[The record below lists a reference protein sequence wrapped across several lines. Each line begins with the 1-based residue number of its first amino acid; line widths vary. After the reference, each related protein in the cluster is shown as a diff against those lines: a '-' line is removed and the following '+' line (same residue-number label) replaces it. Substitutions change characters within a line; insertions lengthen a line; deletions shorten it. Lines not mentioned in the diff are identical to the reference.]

1 MKIRLMKKNSVIFF
15 ITLLFSLPIKALNFN
30 LLFLILM
37 LPALNNA
44 VLNNST
50 KEKLIT
56 FIDNKISEKLDEA
69 TFNGQ
74 LLNYIQSL
82 EDRIKQLESGIE
94 EICKIENAPTP
105 DLSKEEFKDPQKLLR
120 DYEAYCQQNG
130 FDENSEDSFEEYYQ
144 KILEPV
150 LEETKQSETSTI
162 IERRP
167 QNNTSDQKPKN
178 ITSLQPQQ
186 NQENFDGN
194 SSTEPQGDSEDENAL
209 LDAYGNLDDEDLLMG
224 SYNLTDDEEPS
235 CSYAASLSQ

>member
-56 FIDNKISEKLDEA
+56 FINNKISEKLDEA

-74 LLNYIQSL
+74 LWNCIQSL
-82 EDRIKQLESGIE
+82 DDKIKQLESEIE
-94 EICKIENAPTP
+94 EICTLANAPTP
-105 DLSKEEFKDPQKLLR
+105 DLSKEEFKDDPQKLLR
-120 DYEAYCQQNG
+120 DYEAYCQQSNL
-130 FDENSEDSFEEYYQ
+130 DENSEDSFKKYYQ
-144 KILEPV
+144 KRLKPALKQI
-150 LEETKQSETSTI
+150 KQSTTITI

-178 ITSLQPQQ
+178 ITSLQP
-186 NQENFDGN
+186 QENFDGN

-209 LDAYGNLDDEDLLMG
+209 LDAYGNLDDEHLLMG